1 MSVSLAVKN
10 VLANLVQT
18 SPKWFWPRSNVTG
31 VMEGKFSVTGVTCLN
46 QRTACHNLNLEA
58 GMSLALDRC
67 VIGRE
72 GQYKGT

>member
-1 MSVSLAVKN
+1 
-10 VLANLVQT
+10 
-18 SPKWFWPRSNVTG
+18 
-31 VMEGKFSVTGVTCLN
+31 MEGKFSVTGVTCLN

-58 GMSLALDRC
+58 GMSLALDWC